1 MYKEVY
7 EYIKQE
13 NKLVTI
19 SEIEKNIN
27 LPRNEI
33 TKILQQLNSKTLV
46 YRKIMK
52 GKAYY
57 SISSNDGEG
66 MNTYLVAIHNLLR
79 HLLYVGC
86 HNVS

>member
-33 TKILQQLNSKTLV
+33 TKILQQLNSKNLV
-46 YRKIMK
+46 CRKITK

-66 MNTYLVAIHNLLR
+66 MNPIQNGIEKTRKKFDNI
-79 HLLYVGC
+79 
-86 HNVS
+86 